1 MNELATKYSEIG
13 IRIKE
18 IQKDKENKDLSNEQK
33 DLNNLEE
40 SALKVL
46 AFVIK
51 RRLELKG
58 TLVYGL
64 D

>member
-18 IQKDKENKDLSNEQK
+18 LQKEKENKELSNEQK
-33 DLNNLEE
+33 DLNSLEE

>member
-1 MNELATKYSEIG
+1 MNELATKYLEIKN
-13 IRIKE
+13 RLKELKELKTEDQCEKE
-18 IQKDKENKDLSNEQK
+18 INL
-33 DLNNLEE
+33 LEE
-40 SALKVL
+40 SALNIL
-46 AFVIK
+46 SIVIK

>member
-13 IRIKE
+13 VRIKE

-33 DLNNLEE
+33 DLNSLEE
-40 SALKVL
+40 SALRIL

>member
-33 DLNNLEE
+33 DLNSLEE

>member
-13 IRIKE
+13 VRIKE
-18 IQKDKENKDLSNEQK
+18 IQKDKEIKDLSNEQK
-33 DLNNLEE
+33 DLNSLEE
-40 SALKVL
+40 SALRVL

>member
-13 IRIKE
+13 VRIKE

-33 DLNNLEE
+33 DLNSLEE
-40 SALKVL
+40 SALRVL

>member
-13 IRIKE
+13 VRIKE
-18 IQKDKENKDLSNEQK
+18 IQKDKENKDLSIEQK

-40 SALKVL
+40 SALRVL

>member
-13 IRIKE
+13 VRIKE
-18 IQKDKENKDLSNEQK
+18 IQKEKENKDLSNEQK
-33 DLNNLEE
+33 DLNSLEE